1 MVCLISEICNNNQI
15 ICWTCKC
22 FHLKITIMNL
32 VQYLFSH
39 FFFYFFLLFFIAM
52 SLNRLAALLLAARP
66 LSLNKYISNIH
77 GVENIMIK
85 HYIWTYSTGAAAT
98 TCSSSSALLAP
109 VFSQSSPPSVHLQIP
124 GASSS
129 SSTGNAWPDAD
140 QEEKD
145 EPSFHLCLSSTL
157 LPD

>member
-1 MVCLISEICNNNQI
+1 MLNITI
-15 ICWTCKC
+15 TCKC

-85 HYIWTYSTGAAAT
+85 HCI
-98 TCSSSSALLAP
+98 
-109 VFSQSSPPSVHLQIP
+109 
-124 GASSS
+124 
-129 SSTGNAWPDAD
+129 
-140 QEEKD
+140 
-145 EPSFHLCLSSTL
+145 
-157 LPD
+157 